1 VNLCRSCGEDFGGV
15 ELFDRHRVGNHA
27 YTFGEG
33 LRRDPPGE
41 DGRRCLDAA
50 EMRELGWRLNTR
62 GRWIDPAR
70 SLRAAQIESAE
81 RREPFVD
88 MAVRR

>member
-1 VNLCRSCGEDFGGV
+1 MNSCRSCGEDFGSAG
-15 ELFDRHRVGNHA
+15 LFDRHRIGRHA

-33 LRRDPPGE
+33 LRLDPPRE
-41 DGRRCLDAA
+41 DGRRCLDAG
-50 EMRELGWRLNTR
+50 EMRALGWRLNAR

-70 SLRAAQIESAE
+70 ALRTAQIESAE

-88 MAVRR
+88 KAVRR